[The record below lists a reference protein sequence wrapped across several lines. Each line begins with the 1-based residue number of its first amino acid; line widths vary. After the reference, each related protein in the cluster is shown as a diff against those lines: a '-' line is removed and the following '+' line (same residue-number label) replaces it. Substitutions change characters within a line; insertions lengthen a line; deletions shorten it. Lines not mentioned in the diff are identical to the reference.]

1 MQAGRWKEERTIP
14 LFFFFFLFNAQTG
27 NLWSSSSSMLMHA
40 FIAIEF
46 SKTECMLTI
55 LMDLGQEQ
63 TCLVTL
69 NKAEKINS
77 KVDKLNTVQLRNL
90 QLKILHLSEMC
101 IAVKR
106 PNYPD

>member
-1 MQAGRWKEERTIP
+1 MEGRKNNSA
-14 LFFFFFLFNAQTG
+14 FFFFCFFSAQTG
-27 NLWSSSSSMLMHA
+27 NLWTSSSSMLMRA

-77 KVDKLNTVQLRNL
+77 EVDKLNTVQLRNL
-90 QLKILHLSEMC
+90 QLKFLHLSEMC
-101 IAVKR
+101 IAVKG
-106 PNYPD
+106 PNYPDRTK